1 MSLHSQPARA
11 RPQTT
16 DVIGGCHQA
25 AHVATVAGIA
35 RSGVMAERSPCYS
48 PLRGEETERDPRR
61 PGCPAGRGVP
71 LCRSTGQQPTLLAGR
86 PHVPWPS
93 GWGCPSLSVLGPPAG
108 QCPRRAAGSGTDL
121 STQPRRGLVPP
132 HPSAAPL
139 PHPCP
144 ARSLEEVPASLRC
157 QGAHGGVRGGRSPH
171 LLCGSRTRQPWA
183 GVASRPVWLMAGRRR
198 VRPPQAG
205 SLLPGPGA
213 SSPPSHGSA
222 HWVSG
227 SRSQSQGRTEPS
239 ESPQA
244 RASLLP
250 GGRADIPHY
259 APIPSALRA

>member
-16 DVIGGCHQA
+16 DVIGGRHQA

-35 RSGVMAERSPCYS
+35 RSGVVAERSPCYS
-48 PLRGEETERDPRR
+48 PLRGEETEWDPRR

-183 GVASRPVWLMAGRRR
+183 GVASRPLCGSWQGGGVSAPRRQAHCCPGQGRLPLR
-198 VRPPQAG
+198 VTGQLTG
-205 SLLPGPGA
+205 SLAAAARARAGQSHPRAHGPGPRCCQVAGLTFHITH
-213 SSPPSHGSA
+213 PF
-222 HWVSG
+222 
-227 SRSQSQGRTEPS
+227 
-239 ESPQA
+239 
-244 RASLLP
+244 
-250 GGRADIPHY
+250 
-259 APIPSALRA
+259 LRH